1 MSKIIPILTLAAGGA
16 AAFVWL
22 RGGAGK
28 TLEEQLHGAAG
39 KVRDALNGNTN
50 GDGKAY
56 ALAEK
61 AIDRVSEAADRT
73 GDRVEQVME

>member
-1 MSKIIPILTLAAGGA
+1 MSKIISLLVLGAGGA
-16 AAFVWL
+16 AALVWL

-28 TLEEQLHGAAG
+28 KLEEQVHGAAG
-39 KVRDALNGNTN
+39 RVHDVLSNTN

-73 GDRVEQVME
+73 GDRVEQIIE

>member
-39 KVRDALNGNTN
+39 RVHDVLSNTN